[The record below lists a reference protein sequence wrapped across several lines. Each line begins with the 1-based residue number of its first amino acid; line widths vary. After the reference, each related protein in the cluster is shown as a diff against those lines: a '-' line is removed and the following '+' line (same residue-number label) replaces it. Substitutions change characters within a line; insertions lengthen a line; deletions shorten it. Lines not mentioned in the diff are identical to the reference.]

1 MLNHTKKI
9 KEMYEDIQKRLYY
22 MIPEKWDKL
31 FLYSS
36 VIDKENGEQ
45 PGELYF
51 YYIPKGI
58 LKKKPVNVYEIP
70 NKFNIDEEEY
80 YKLADKLYAEI
91 KKLRNMHIKLG
102 EEKWYSIVISIA
114 NFKFDVEYNYEDIND
129 SRFNSY
135 ERHIIFRYKYLGFP
149 ITSYTK
155 KEKRVIQEYLQECKY
170 NKEKTKVYTEP
181 MYEAPFQ
188 TIKANSRDSNI
199 RYVKEDEMK
208 ALEDKR
214 DIKNQILKY

>member
-1 MLNHTKKI
+1 MVVSPKI
-9 KEMYEDIQKRLYY
+9 REIYTQIQKQLFY
-22 MIPEKWDKL
+22 MIPEKWDKVY
-31 FLYSS
+31 LYSS
-36 VIDKENGEQ
+36 VLERPNHLETGEM
-45 PGELYF
+45 YF
-51 YYIPKGI
+51 YYVPKGV

>member
-1 MLNHTKKI
+1 MITDSKI
-9 KEMYEDIQKRLYY
+9 REIYTQIQKQLFY
-22 MIPEKWDKL
+22 MIPEKWDKVY
-31 FLYSS
+31 LYSS
-36 VIDKENGEQ
+36 VLERPNHLETGEM
-45 PGELYF
+45 YF
-51 YYIPKGI
+51 YYVPKGV

-80 YKLADKLYAEI
+80 YKFADKLYAEI

>member
-1 MLNHTKKI
+1 MITDSKI
-9 KEMYEDIQKRLYY
+9 REIYTQIQKQLFY
-22 MIPEKWDKL
+22 MIPEKWDKVY
-31 FLYSS
+31 LYSS
-36 VIDKENGEQ
+36 VLERPNHLETGEM
-45 PGELYF
+45 YF
-51 YYIPKGI
+51 YYVPKGV

-114 NFKFDVEYNYEDIND
+114 DFKFDVEYNYEDLND

-170 NKEKTKVYTEP
+170 NKEKTKIYTEP

>member
-1 MLNHTKKI
+1 MITDSKI
-9 KEMYEDIQKRLYY
+9 KEIYTQIQKQLFY
-22 MIPEKWDKL
+22 MIPEKWDKVY
-31 FLYSS
+31 LYSS
-36 VIDKENGEQ
+36 VLERPNHLETGEM
-45 PGELYF
+45 YF
-51 YYIPKGI
+51 YYVPKGV

-155 KEKRVIQEYLQECKY
+155 KERRVIQEYLQECKY

-214 DIKNQILKY
+214 NIKNQILKY

>member
-1 MLNHTKKI
+1 MITDSKI
-9 KEMYEDIQKRLYY
+9 REIYTQIQKQLFY
-22 MIPEKWDKL
+22 MIPEKWDKVY
-31 FLYSS
+31 LYSS
-36 VIDKENGEQ
+36 VLERPNHLETGEM
-45 PGELYF
+45 YF
-51 YYIPKGI
+51 YYVPKGV

-155 KEKRVIQEYLQECKY
+155 KEKRVIQEYLQECRY
-170 NKEKTKVYTEP
+170 NKEKIKIYTEP

-188 TIKANSRDSNI
+188 TIKANSKDSNI

-214 DIKNQILKY
+214 NIKNQILKY

>member
-1 MLNHTKKI
+1 MITDSKI
-9 KEMYEDIQKRLYY
+9 REVYTQIQKQLFY
-22 MIPEKWDKL
+22 MIPEKWDKVY
-31 FLYSS
+31 LYSS
-36 VIDKENGEQ
+36 VLERPNHLETGEM
-45 PGELYF
+45 YF
-51 YYIPKGI
+51 YYVPKGV

>member
-1 MLNHTKKI
+1 MITDSKI
-9 KEMYEDIQKRLYY
+9 REIYTQIQKQLFY
-22 MIPEKWDKL
+22 MIPEKWDKVY
-31 FLYSS
+31 LYSS
-36 VIDKENGEQ
+36 VLERPNHLETGEM
-45 PGELYF
+45 YF
-51 YYIPKGI
+51 YYVPKGV

-214 DIKNQILKY
+214 NIKNQILKY

>member
-1 MLNHTKKI
+1 MITDSKI
-9 KEMYEDIQKRLYY
+9 KEIYTQIQKQLFY
-22 MIPEKWDKL
+22 MIPEKWDKVY
-31 FLYSS
+31 LYSS
-36 VIDKENGEQ
+36 VLERPNHLETGEM
-45 PGELYF
+45 YF
-51 YYIPKGI
+51 YYVPKGV

-170 NKEKTKVYTEP
+170 NKEKTTVYTEP

>member
-1 MLNHTKKI
+1 MITDSKI
-9 KEMYEDIQKRLYY
+9 KEIYTQIQKQLFY
-22 MIPEKWDKL
+22 MIPEKWDKVY
-31 FLYSS
+31 LYSS
-36 VIDKENGEQ
+36 VLERPNHLETGEM
-45 PGELYF
+45 YF
-51 YYIPKGI
+51 YYVPKGV

-149 ITSYTK
+149 IKSYTK

>member
-1 MLNHTKKI
+1 MITDSKI
-9 KEMYEDIQKRLYY
+9 KEIYTQIQKQLFY
-22 MIPEKWDKL
+22 MIPEKWDKVY
-31 FLYSS
+31 LYSS
-36 VIDKENGEQ
+36 VLERPNHLETGEM
-45 PGELYF
+45 YF
-51 YYIPKGI
+51 YYVPKGV

-155 KEKRVIQEYLQECKY
+155 KERRVIQEYLQECKY

>member
-1 MLNHTKKI
+1 MITDSKI
-9 KEMYEDIQKRLYY
+9 KEIYTQIQKQLFY
-22 MIPEKWDKL
+22 MIPEKWDKVY
-31 FLYSS
+31 LYSS
-36 VIDKENGEQ
+36 VLERPNHLETGEM
-45 PGELYF
+45 YF
-51 YYIPKGI
+51 YYVPKGV

-155 KEKRVIQEYLQECKY
+155 KEKRVIQEYLQE
-170 NKEKTKVYTEP
+170 
-181 MYEAPFQ
+181 

>member
-1 MLNHTKKI
+1 MITDSKI
-9 KEMYEDIQKRLYY
+9 KEIYTQIQKQLFY
-22 MIPEKWDKL
+22 MIPEKWDKVY
-31 FLYSS
+31 LYSS
-36 VIDKENGEQ
+36 VLERPNHLETGEM
-45 PGELYF
+45 YF
-51 YYIPKGI
+51 YYVPKGV

-129 SRFNSY
+129 SRYNSY

>member
-1 MLNHTKKI
+1 MITDSKI
-9 KEMYEDIQKRLYY
+9 REIYTQIQKQLFY
-22 MIPEKWDKL
+22 MIPEKWDKVY
-31 FLYSS
+31 LYSS
-36 VIDKENGEQ
+36 VLERPNHLETGEM
-45 PGELYF
+45 YF
-51 YYIPKGI
+51 YYVPKGV

-188 TIKANSRDSNI
+188 TIKANSGDSNI

>member
-1 MLNHTKKI
+1 MITDSKI
-9 KEMYEDIQKRLYY
+9 KEIYTQIQKQLFY
-22 MIPEKWDKL
+22 MIPEKWDKVY
-31 FLYSS
+31 LYSS
-36 VIDKENGEQ
+36 VLERPNHLETGEM
-45 PGELYF
+45 YF
-51 YYIPKGI
+51 YYVPKGV

-155 KEKRVIQEYLQECKY
+155 KEKRVIQEYLQECRY

>member
-1 MLNHTKKI
+1 MITDSKI
-9 KEMYEDIQKRLYY
+9 KEIYTQIQKQLFY
-22 MIPEKWDKL
+22 MIPEKWDKVY
-31 FLYSS
+31 LYFS
-36 VIDKENGEQ
+36 VLERPNHLETGEM
-45 PGELYF
+45 YF
-51 YYIPKGI
+51 YYVPKGV

>member
-1 MLNHTKKI
+1 
-9 KEMYEDIQKRLYY
+9 
-22 MIPEKWDKL
+22 
-31 FLYSS
+31 
-36 VIDKENGEQ
+36 
-45 PGELYF
+45 
-51 YYIPKGI
+51 
-58 LKKKPVNVYEIP
+58 
-70 NKFNIDEEEY
+70 
-80 YKLADKLYAEI
+80 
-91 KKLRNMHIKLG
+91 MHIKLG